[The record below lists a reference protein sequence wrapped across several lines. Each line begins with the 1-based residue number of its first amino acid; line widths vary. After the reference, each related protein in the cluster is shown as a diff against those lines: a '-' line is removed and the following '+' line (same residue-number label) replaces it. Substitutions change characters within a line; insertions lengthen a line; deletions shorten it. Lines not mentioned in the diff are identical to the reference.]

1 MVFYVSFNTSLEL
14 PAGGLQSWNFKV
26 INACAVEPAHWTRKR
41 PKTQPMTKT
50 PNILHS
56 HWALSLPLA
65 PALSSCCCAV
75 WCSNSSRSFFQG
87 WNSVRKWTHFCS
99 VSSSSST
106 QWFDLTHF
114 FINYPPSLSLS
125 PLWFSC
131 FFELL
136 LHYSYPLKK
145 WLTFTFYLFFFPFF
159 SPFPAPSPPTLKVL
173 LLINFTPFWVSKF
186 TFLLR

>member
-1 MVFYVSFNTSLEL
+1 MLAQWNPHIERAKDPKHSQWLKHPTS
-14 PAGGLQSWNFKV
+14 S
-26 INACAVEPAHWTRKR
+26 
-41 PKTQPMTKT
+41 T
-50 PNILHS
+50 PIGS
-56 HWALSLPLA
+56 LSLPLA

-75 WCSNSSRSFFQG
+75 WCSNSNQSFFQG

-99 VSSSSST
+99 VSSSSSSST

-131 FFELL
+131 FFGLL
-136 LHYSYPLKK
+136 RYSYPLKK
-145 WLTFTFYLFFFPFF
+145 WLTFTLYLFFFPFF
-159 SPFPAPSPPTLKVL
+159 SPFPTPSPPTLKVL
-173 LLINFTPFWVSKF
+173 LLINFAPFWVSKF